1 MKKKVQNGKQNQNQI
16 NKEKIPNSVQCNK
29 KDSSTNNQKP
39 LNLLQEHQKL
49 MTSIPMLEMGNKNVL
64 FLSVLIA
71 ALSSTLPR
79 VRGFVPSSY
88 TRSLVVPSRDLDF
101 GSFNLGQRSLTET
114 RVYYEKHNEH
124 RESNSYDLSDRRS
137 AVEKLIAF
145 ASVPL
150 SAQLETKSAF
160 AISEGLIQ
168 EGINDQELYNIQCLL
183 DLPPIENGCVRLFLC
198 RHGETENNRLKK
210 IQGARV
216 DPPLNDSGRRQAVRL
231 GESFSALKKSGAS
244 VVPTIVLHSTLQ
256 RARETAAILSLTV
269 GNGDLMDDNNL
280 SFVSNVIDQGSTSK
294 ISDYKNTLDLR
305 SLLSLGEVDFGSVD
319 GKSANE
325 ARADMIAVY
334 SQWGIG
340 RLDARNGDDGET
352 GRSVLTRICSAL
364 NSLIDVAASNGGS
377 VVVVT
382 HSTYLRMLLSLAL
395 DVSLFDAASFD
406 QKNCCINVLDMSITE
421 KKEITSKSK
430 VLGGNLSVAKNDESF
445 IIPKTSVIR
454 MNEDR
459 HLRDLL

>member
-1 MKKKVQNGKQNQNQI
+1 VRVTRASKVETG
-16 NKEKIPNSVQCNK
+16 
-29 KDSSTNNQKP
+29 
-39 LNLLQEHQKL
+39 
-49 MTSIPMLEMGNKNVL
+49 SIPMLEMVHQTLL

-71 ALSSTLPR
+71 SLTSTLPR
-79 VRGFVPSSY
+79 IRGFAPSSY
-88 TRSLVVPSRDLDF
+88 SRSLALPNSDLNF
-101 GSFNLGQRSLTET
+101 RFSNLGQRSLTES
-114 RVYYEKHNEH
+114 RVYDEKHNEE
-124 RESNSYDLSDRRS
+124 RRSNSDDLSDRRS
-137 AVEKLIAF
+137 AVEKIFAF

-150 SAQLETKSAF
+150 SAQLETKPAL
-160 AISEGLIQ
+160 AVGEGVIQ

-216 DPPLNDSGRRQAVRL
+216 DPPLNDLGRRQAVRL
-231 GESFSALKKSGAS
+231 GESFSALKKSGLS
-244 VVPTIVLHSTLQ
+244 VVPTVVLHSNLQ

-269 GNGDLMDDNNL
+269 GNGDLKDDSNL
-280 SFVSNVIDQGSTSK
+280 SYVSSVIDQGSTSK
-294 ISDYKNTLDLR
+294 ISDYKNTLDLK
-305 SLLSLGEVDFGSVD
+305 SLISLGEVDFGSVD

-364 NSLIDVAASNGGS
+364 NLLIDVAGSNGGS
-377 VVVVT
+377 VAVVT

-406 QKNCCINVLDMSITE
+406 QKNCCINVLDLSIME

-445 IIPKTSVIR
+445 IIPKTRVIR

-459 HLRDLL
+459 HLGGLLRT